1 MNKYIGQW
9 RIVCEFDQVNLKPNK
24 ESTYIYC
31 NGEGSIWRRSNNVL
45 VYTRE
50 KKGISNI
57 LIENLNKL
65 GVEVIADES
74 TREDIQLVFN
84 EKDLDV
90 VARYFKARESGVNI
104 NPWSRKNLNL
114 FKWFKNNK
122 QSYIDNGYYKIS
134 EELTDEEKEIFRQ
147 RFNK

>member
-1 MNKYIGQW
+1 MNKYIG
-9 RIVCEFDQVNLKPNK
+9 RFRVVCEFDQVNLKPNK

-31 NGEGSIWRRSNNVL
+31 NGEGIIWRRSDDIL

-50 KKGISNI
+50 KKGISSI

-65 GVEVIADES
+65 GIEIISDES

-84 EKDLDV
+84 EKDIDI
-90 VARYFKARESGVNI
+90 VAEYFKAREGGSNI
-104 NPWSRKNLNL
+104 NPWSRRNLNL
-114 FKWFKNNK
+114 FKWFKKNK
-122 QSYIDNGYYKIS
+122 NWYIDNGHYKVS
-134 EELTDEEKEIFRQ
+134 EELTDEEKDIFRQ